1 MESAVD
7 IVSSLSGKITENPE
21 VEENRCRICYEEA
34 KPLITLCECSGT
46 IAFVHEE
53 CILDWITKK
62 MEVSDTVEIPRCEI
76 CRATYS
82 ARLKIGRKKICLRAL
97 AKKVRELRA
106 AELLASL
113 LYLLGTFIAF
123 YLASTMLFALF
134 SLIFAGKQE
143 GAAPQPQE
151 NLLVELLTTF
161 VFPFYFLRE
170 AVAHGRRRLKLWD
183 ESMVQIVELTLN
195 PKLTIKQ

>member
-7 IVSSLSGKITENPE
+7 MACSLSGKITENPE

-82 ARLKIGRKKICLRAL
+82 ARLKIGRKKVCLRAL
-97 AKKVRELRA
+97 AKKLRELRA

-113 LYLLGTFIAF
+113 LYLLGTLAAF
-123 YLASTMLFALF
+123 YLASTTLFALF
-134 SLIFAGKQE
+134 ALIFAGRQA
-143 GAAPQPQE
+143 GQPQE
-151 NLLVELLTTF
+151 NLLAELLTTF

-195 PKLTIKQ
+195 PRLTIKQ